1 MQTTLTPTDQPAM
14 DLIEAARSN
23 DAFRRVV
30 ETGEHEQVVLM
41 TIPVGGDIGAE
52 VHPDTDQVF
61 IFVEGSG
68 HAELDG
74 KSRSFDD
81 GDLVFVRA
89 GTLHNII
96 NGGQQP
102 LRLIT
107 IYAPPAHAPGTI
119 HQTKAEAELEE
130 H

>member
-1 MQTTLTPTDQPAM
+1 
-14 DLIEAARSN
+14 
-23 DAFRRVV
+23 
-30 ETGEHEQVVLM
+30 M

-61 IFVEGSG
+61 IFVDGSG
-68 HAELDG
+68 RAELDG
-74 KSRSFDD
+74 QSRTFDD

-89 GTLHNII
+89 GTLHNIV